1 MVRSRKHVQ
10 NVSGL
15 PLQNLEIKPHPISK
29 LKVAGIESIFDLA
42 IFTPH
47 QLTQEDEGIIFISIS
62 GSISVLVGSA
72 DASHSAFTQ

>member
-1 MVRSRKHVQ
+1 MVRAESMSQ

-42 IFTPH
+42 IFIPH
-47 QLTQEDEGIIFISIS
+47 KLTQDCD
-62 GSISVLVGSA
+62 VLTCGRR
-72 DASHSAFTQ
+72 

>member
-1 MVRSRKHVQ
+1 MSQ

-42 IFTPH
+42 IIIPH
-47 QLTQEDEGIIFISIS
+47 QLTQDCDILTCGRR
-62 GSISVLVGSA
+62 
-72 DASHSAFTQ
+72 